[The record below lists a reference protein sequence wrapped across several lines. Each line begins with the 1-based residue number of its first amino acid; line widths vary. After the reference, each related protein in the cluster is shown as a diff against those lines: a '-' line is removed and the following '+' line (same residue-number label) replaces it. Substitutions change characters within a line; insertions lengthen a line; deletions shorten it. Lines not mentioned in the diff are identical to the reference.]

1 MHMQVCNVRYREGKS
16 CLSAFDCMFL
26 CIHMQCCIVRD
37 GKGSCRKTRDLFDLQ
52 NIVMLPKSSLAVEVV
67 LMKVHGFCFACA

>member
-1 MHMQVCNVRYREGKS
+1 MCVCV
-16 CLSAFDCMFL
+16 CVHLIVFL
-26 CIHMQCCIVRD
+26 CMHMQCCIVRD